1 MISEG
6 NKKETTVDYTE
17 FEKTLQH
24 IRTTARGLADRVRD
38 DQAFKEQVLHDP
50 SGTLTAAGL
59 PDIAV
64 SDFMRETGLG
74 EVAGYFVCSLT
85 CGVTGAE
92 E

>member
-1 MISEG
+1 M
-6 NKKETTVDYTE
+6 DYTE

-38 DQAFKEQVLHDP
+38 DQAFKEQVLQDP

-59 PDIAV
+59 PNIAV

-85 CGVTGAE
+85 CSVTGAE